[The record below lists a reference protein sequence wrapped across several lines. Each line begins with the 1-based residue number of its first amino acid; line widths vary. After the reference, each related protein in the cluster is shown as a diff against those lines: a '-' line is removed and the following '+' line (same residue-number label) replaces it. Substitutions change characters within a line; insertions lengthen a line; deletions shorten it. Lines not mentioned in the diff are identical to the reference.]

1 MTVHHHERVMMLK
14 TVLTAATLATTALTI
29 SACAKQDEAANTVV
43 INETVPN
50 DPAAADGNATA
61 VDAVGNDLT
70 VANDS
75 ATLNT
80 ADGVGNAQ

>member
-14 TVLTAATLATTALTI
+14 TLLTATALATTALTI

-50 DPAAADGNATA
+50 DPAATDGNAA
-61 VDAVGNDLT
+61 APDLLGNDVT

-75 ATLNT
+75 ATLNA

>member
-14 TVLTAATLATTALTI
+14 TVLTAAFFATTSFTV
-29 SACAKQDEAANTVV
+29 SACAKQDDAANTVV

-50 DPAAADGNATA
+50 DPAAADGNAATP
-61 VDAVGNDLT
+61 DALGNDVA

-75 ATLNT
+75 AALNV
-80 ADGVGNAQ
+80 AGEVGNAQ